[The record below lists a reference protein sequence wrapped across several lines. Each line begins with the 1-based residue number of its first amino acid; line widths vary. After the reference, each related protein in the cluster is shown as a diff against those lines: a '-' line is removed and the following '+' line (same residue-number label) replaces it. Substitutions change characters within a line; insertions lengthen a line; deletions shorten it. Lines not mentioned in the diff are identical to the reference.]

1 MSSIFD
7 DPHPTHCLSLSKKKT
22 YLDRFD
28 QRTQSL
34 LKLRLG
40 HFVSKKKSKRKD
52 PILLKIVYYL
62 PLPSGLII
70 ISIYTPP
77 STSPTYIPPY
87 QAPKGLPD
95 KSLDILGLRLCGSVN
110 TQQSIVHVNK

>member
-1 MSSIFD
+1 MKKIFVFFKNLK
-7 DPHPTHCLSLSKKKT
+7 PKISKV
-22 YLDRFD
+22 YDA
-28 QRTQSL
+28 
-34 LKLRLG
+34 
-40 HFVSKKKSKRKD
+40 
-52 PILLKIVYYL
+52 KISELYTVEAI
-62 PLPSGLII
+62 GLII